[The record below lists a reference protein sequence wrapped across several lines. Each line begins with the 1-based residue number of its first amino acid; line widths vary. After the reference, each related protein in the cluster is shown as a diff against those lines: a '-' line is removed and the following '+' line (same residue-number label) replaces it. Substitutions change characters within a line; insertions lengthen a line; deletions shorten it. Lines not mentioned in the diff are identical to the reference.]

1 MPGCA
6 RHDNVCGRCD
16 APLDFDF
23 TMAFQPL
30 VDIDEGRVYG
40 YEALVRGPEGE
51 SAAAVLAK
59 VDDRTR
65 YRFDQACR
73 VKAIEI
79 AHRLNARGVLSI
91 NFLPNAVYEP
101 EACIQATLAAAERV
115 GWPVSRL
122 CFEIVE
128 SESVTDRRHLQ
139 NIVASYRAMGMKTA
153 LDDFGTGYANL
164 DLLAEISPDMLKIDR
179 QLISDIDA
187 SPRKQIVIR
196 HLVDLARHLDIKL
209 VAEGIETLEEARWLY
224 RHGIA
229 RQQGYWFARPAA
241 ERLPVCPD
249 SRFALVKGRY

>member
-128 SESVTDRRHLQ
+128 SESVTDQRHLQ

-229 RQQGYWFARPAA
+229 RQQGYWFARPVA